1 MCEQAIHLYME
12 NKIIKRGYFFSL
24 TRFISFMYM
33 YNSMWAYVYHK
44 IGQVVKLFAQQ
55 SEGCGFDPYLCS
67 IGALQVKVTRLSNA
81 TFKVNLPS
89 HRRC

>member
-1 MCEQAIHLYME
+1 
-12 NKIIKRGYFFSL
+12 
-24 TRFISFMYM
+24 M

-67 IGALQVKVTRLSNA
+67 IGELQVKVTRLSNA

-89 HRRC
+89 HWRC